1 MPMATLPDDELF
13 ERRQRRLMLLAW
25 GATVLPLIAFA
36 YLSWQSWTLRQEN
49 AQAQAQIDSV
59 RAEHDGLATRVEQAR
74 TELQE
79 LNAELTAA
87 RASAKHYRD
96 FAGIRIRFYR
106 DSDRAVVEKALA
118 SRGYNIDTELGTSS
132 LIDRQPNTIGYGR
145 LVAAED
151 YRNIA
156 IALVEAGFPLKR
168 IAPAERQPDPKL
180 IQVYASALS
189 DRECGLLTVEA
200 IRAERTCGMR

>member
-1 MPMATLPDDELF
+1 MPTATIPDDESF

-25 GATVLPLIAFA
+25 GVTVLPLIAFA
-36 YLSWQSWTLRQEN
+36 YLSWQSWTLRQQN
-49 AQAQAQIDSV
+49 AAAQAQVESI
-59 RAEHDGLATRVEQAR
+59 RAEHDGLARQVEQTRAA
-74 TELQE
+74 LKG

-87 RASAKHYRD
+87 RATAKHYRD

-106 DSDRAVVEKALA
+106 DSDRAVVQKALA
-118 SRGYNIDTELGTSS
+118 SRGYSIDTELGTSS

-145 LVAAED
+145 LVAEED
-151 YRNIA
+151 YRDIA

-180 IQVYASALS
+180 IQIYASALS
-189 DRECGLLTVEA
+189 DRQCGLLTVEA
-200 IRAERTCGMR
+200 IRAERTCGVK

>member
-106 DSDRAVVEKALA
+106 DSDRAVVEKAL
-118 SRGYNIDTELGTSS
+118 SRLGYNIDTELGTSS

-145 LVAAED
+145 LVAEQD
-151 YRNIA
+151 YRDIA

-180 IQVYASALS
+180 IQIYASALS
-189 DRECGLLTVEA
+189 DRECGLLTVDA
-200 IRAERTCGMR
+200 IRAERTCGVR